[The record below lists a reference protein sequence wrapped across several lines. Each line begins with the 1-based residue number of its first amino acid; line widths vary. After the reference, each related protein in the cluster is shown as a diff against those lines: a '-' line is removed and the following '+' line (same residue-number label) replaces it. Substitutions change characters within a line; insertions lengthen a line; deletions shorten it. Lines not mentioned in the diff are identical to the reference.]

1 MNLRRN
7 SSLLKPLFYLALGC
21 GLLTAGCSGK
31 GASNAQQSDAVPTSD
46 IVKPLTADESKL
58 FQSIEGHDFTQVQ
71 LLVKEH
77 PEILKAQGPLGTPL
91 HRAAA
96 GPGDAEIT
104 NYLLQKGADV
114 AALDDRGNTPLNV
127 AVRGR
132 ANKEKARIVELLLT
146 KGANPNA
153 KTRGGGSTPLHIA
166 AFAGNFEVVKLLL
179 THKADVSAT
188 DGEGKTP
195 LQRVTMMQKKIDSGD
210 KSAKAVGKIFDMQNY
225 PVIIKL
231 LRAAGGK

>member
-1 MNLRRN
+1 MNLRRTSSSPN
-7 SSLLKPLFYLALGC
+7 PLVFAVLGCSLLI
-21 GLLTAGCSGK
+21 AGCNNGSPPAGQP
-31 GASNAQQSDAVPTSD
+31 SAVPTSN
-46 IVKPLTADESKL
+46 IVKPLTANESKL
-58 FQSIEGHDFTQVQ
+58 FQSIEGRDFTQVQ

-77 PEILKAQGPLGTPL
+77 PETLKAQGPLGTPL

-104 NYLLQKGADV
+104 NYLLKAGADV

-132 ANKEKARIVELLLT
+132 ASKEKARIVELLLA
-146 KGANPNA
+146 KGADPDA
-153 KTRGGGSTPLHIA
+153 KTRGGGSSPLHIA

-179 THKADVSAT
+179 THKADVNAT

-195 LQRVTMMQKKIDSGD
+195 LQRVTTMQKKIDSGD
-210 KSAKAVGKIFDMQNY
+210 KTAKAVGKIFDMQNY
-225 PVIIKL
+225 PAIIKL